1 MSRRTS
7 LWFAIVVLSLASFTT
22 ACDRTDATG
31 PSDVPSAAFDK
42 EGQGSNN

>member
-7 LWFAIVVLSLASFTT
+7 QWLAIVVLSLAAFNT
-22 ACDRTDATG
+22 ACDRADATG
-31 PSDVPSAAFDK
+31 PSDIPSPAFNK

>member
-7 LWFAIVVLSLASFTT
+7 QWFAIVVLSLAAFTT
-22 ACDRTDATG
+22 ACDRADSTG
-31 PSDVPSAAFDK
+31 PSEIPSPAFS